1 MYNLDSHYENIFH
14 LSRSIIADPLLVY
27 LHPFGSTSPE
37 NVEIL
42 NANQFSHINDTLS
55 KIENEFARDQLT
67 KLYSGNLIFCF
78 DQEPLN
84 FNFNKELFNYVDK
97 LAHDNYGKRSI
108 ILLNTEKH
116 SEEKNKI
123 LDEFEFIDVNYFFH
137 GLAVSDWYRSYY
149 YDVRLTPIRQRTLKK
164 KFITFNRITGNSR
177 IYRSLLIAE
186 LEDIH
191 QGFISYSDNCPVHQE
206 HYSQSLIK
214 NYSKYNLDYNY
225 AHEAVKKLD
234 KINFPLRIDSDEK
247 EIPNGSYSLG
257 PIPELMSSFLH
268 VVTETMFWDERTHLT
283 EKIFKPIVA
292 KQPFVLVGCA
302 NNLKYLKSYGFKTFD
317 QWWDESYDSI
327 TDPTQ
332 RLQAVSKIINDIC
345 KMEFGD
351 LTDMLFEME
360 EVLEHNYNTLYSREF
375 IKLILSEIEQGMSN
389 LDMSNRNYFA
399 YTQELCEQYLDRY
412 YRKIFPIS

>member
-42 NANQFSHINDTLS
+42 NASQSEHLKSIENQFL
-55 KIENEFARDQLT
+55 KQQLT
-67 KLYSGNLIFCF
+67 DLYSGNLLFCF
-78 DQEPLN
+78 DQEPLD
-84 FNFNKELFNYVDK
+84 FNFNKELFNQIDK

-123 LDEFEFIDVNYFFH
+123 LDEFKFIDVNYFFH

-149 YDVRLTPIRQRTLKK
+149 YDARLTPIKQRTLNK
-164 KFITFNRITGNSR
+164 KFITFNRITGNGR

-186 LEDIH
+186 LADVVN
-191 QGFISYSDNCPVHQE
+191 QGYVSYSDHCPVHQE

-214 NYSKYNLDYNY
+214 NYSKYNLEYGY
-225 AHEAVKKLD
+225 AHEAIKKLD

-268 VVTETMFWDERTHLT
+268 IVTETMFWDKRTHLT

-302 NNLKYLKSYGFKTFD
+302 NNLEYLKSYGFKTFD
-317 QWWDESYDSI
+317 RWWDESYDSI
-327 TDPTQ
+327 TDPIQ
-332 RLQAVSKIINDIC
+332 RLQAVSKIVKDIC
-345 KMEFGD
+345 KLSDSD
-351 LTDMLFEME
+351 LTDMLFKME

-375 IKLILSEIEQGMSN
+375 IKLILSEIEQGLSN
-389 LDMSNRNYFA
+389 IDMINRDYFK